1 MWENSSDEEADA
13 VADSESIEPSA
24 ECLAH
29 VPPATEEIVWD
40 RDFVLP
46 SFNVPTF
53 SVHASM
59 FGSLESLA
67 GDVAPDPPVAQPS
80 FDDDAATWSDESTNS
95 AQPTGAVFAGE
106 VRLWQPDADSNSE
119 FDFRAALEA
128 PVSDAEFEW
137 RSMSDPGEIV
147 PAVVPEA
154 PLPPGFF
161 PVITRDMFDDHPA
174 PIADL
179 VLVDDETLP
188 YDGSQ
193 CLVCLEETP
202 TRPVACLECR
212 KGIGCFECLLEW
224 CRSEKQA
231 HRLGSCPLCRG
242 VWDATHPAVI
252 EQTISTL
259 LNADEKV
266 D

>member
-1 MWENSSDEEADA
+1 MWQNSSDDEADA
-13 VADSESIEPSA
+13 LADAESSEPSA
-24 ECLAH
+24 ECLAD

-46 SFNVPTF
+46 SFHVPTF

-67 GDVAPDPPVAQPS
+67 GDEGANPLVSQAE
-80 FDDDAATWSDESTNS
+80 FDDDAATWSDESIAPQSDT
-95 AQPTGAVFAGE
+95 VVIAGE

-128 PVSDAEFEW
+128 PASDVEFEW
-137 RSMSDPGEIV
+137 RSMSDPGEV
-147 PAVVPEA
+147 PAVSPPPQFY
-154 PLPPGFF
+154 PL
-161 PVITRDMFDDHPA
+161 IAADMFDDHPA

-179 VLVDDETLP
+179 RLADDQTLP

-202 TRPVACLECR
+202 TGPVACLECR
-212 KGIGCFECLLEW
+212 KGIGCFVCLRKW
-224 CRSEKQA
+224 CRSEKCA
-231 HRLGSCPLCRG
+231 HRLATCPLCRA
-242 VWDATHPAVI
+242 VWDATNPMVI

-259 LNADEKV
+259 LAADKKS